1 RGEIALGDAE
11 GHFDA
16 LGLAPLCDE
25 PPAAY
30 DEPARPTARKDCP
43 QHSAGALGLV
53 GDADEHAASGDE
65 VAAPPCLVRVVV
77 GERSAGALRT
87 QARLGRRRRRPAARS
102 GDDPRGVA
110 GGQSHARAT
119 ATPIGHATPVPPW
132 PQYPHGFLL
141 RYCW

>member
-1 RGEIALGDAE
+1 RGPAAVPRRGERIVGCAVGDPRIDARDEPPRDGATRQRGEIALGDAE

-65 VAAPPCLVRVVV
+65 VAAP
-77 GERSAGALRT
+77 A
-87 QARLGRRRRRPAARS
+87 
-102 GDDPRGVA
+102 
-110 GGQSHARAT
+110 
-119 ATPIGHATPVPPW
+119 
-132 PQYPHGFLL
+132 
-141 RYCW
+141 